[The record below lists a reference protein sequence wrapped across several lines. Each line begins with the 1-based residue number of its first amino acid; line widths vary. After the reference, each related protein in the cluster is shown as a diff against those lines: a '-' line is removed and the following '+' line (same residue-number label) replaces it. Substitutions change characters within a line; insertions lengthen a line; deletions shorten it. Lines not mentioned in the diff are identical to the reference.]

1 MAVGKVIKGM
11 EGTKREK
18 EKKENSR
25 IFQIFQIALFDLN
38 NKQIIDCY
46 VRLSFL

>member
-1 MAVGKVIKGM
+1 MIWSR
-11 EGTKREK
+11 EGEEEIESTEK

-46 VRLSFL
+46 VRWSFL